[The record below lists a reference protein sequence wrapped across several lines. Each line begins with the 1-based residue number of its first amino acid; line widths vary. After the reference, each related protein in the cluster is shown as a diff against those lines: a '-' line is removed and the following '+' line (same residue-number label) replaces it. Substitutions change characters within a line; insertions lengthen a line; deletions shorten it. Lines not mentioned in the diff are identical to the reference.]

1 MNMRACHGCGDGATA
16 TGLSAQNKAGARAGG
31 RTCLCDLRER
41 HHFHRHKAENVGVE
55 ADVSAAQIVMAHI
68 VITVQI
74 VVASI
79 VMAQMLEWKQMYLWP
94 T

>member
-55 ADVSAAQIVMAHI
+55 ADVSAAQIVVI

-74 VVASI
+74 VVAHI
-79 VMAQMLEWKQMYLWP
+79 VMAKMLAWKQMYLRP
-94 T
+94 K